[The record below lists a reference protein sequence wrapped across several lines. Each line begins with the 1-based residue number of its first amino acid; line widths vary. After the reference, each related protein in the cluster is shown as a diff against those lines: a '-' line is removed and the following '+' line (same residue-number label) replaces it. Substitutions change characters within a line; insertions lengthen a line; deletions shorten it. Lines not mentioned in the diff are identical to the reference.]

1 MIPANKTLS
10 PGEQAA
16 VLTEPAGIPSAG
28 DEYTAPDG
36 LRCCNCCHAHRE
48 MRVML
53 LGRERTVPVLCN
65 CQVEERDRLE
75 REMRLRDFQLKRE
88 RLREEGLEDK
98 GYYEYCFA
106 RDNNRNPQMR
116 HAYTYVEN
124 WDRMKEEGTGL
135 LLWGGTGTGKS
146 FIAGCI
152 ANALIDQCVPVMM
165 TNFAKILN
173 KITGTFGDER
183 NQIISRMNH
192 NSLLIIDDLGIERN
206 TDFAMEQIFNVIDSR
221 YRSRKPMIIC
231 TNLELSELKNPQDI
245 DHERIYTRILEHS
258 IPIKC
263 NGINFRE
270 ENAKK
275 TMEEAVKVFNDN
287 RIQI

>member
-1 MIPANKTLS
+1 MSPANKMLP

-16 VLTEPAGIPSAG
+16 VLSASAGILCTG
-28 DEYTAPDG
+28 DEYTGPDG
-36 LRCCNCCHAHRE
+36 LRCCSYCHGHRE
-48 MRVML
+48 MRVRL
-53 LGRERTVPVLCN
+53 LGRERIVPVLCN
-65 CQVEERDRLE
+65 CQVEERDKRE
-75 REMRLRDFQLKRE
+75 REMKLRDFQLKRE

-106 RDNNRNPQMR
+106 KDNKRNPQMK

-124 WDRMKEEGTGL
+124 WDRMKAEGKGL
-135 LLWGGTGTGKS
+135 LIWGGTGTGKS
-146 FIAGCI
+146 FMAGCI

-165 TNFAKILN
+165 TNFARILN

-231 TNLELSELKNPQDI
+231 TNLQLSELKNPQDV
-245 DHERIYTRILEHS
+245 DHERIYSRILEHS
-258 IPIKC
+258 ICIKC

-275 TMEEAVKVFNDN
+275 TMEEAVKVF
-287 RIQI
+287 R

>member
-1 MIPANKTLS
+1 MI
-10 PGEQAA
+10 
-16 VLTEPAGIPSAG
+16 LTPRMHSAGSVSGTATPAGVLCAD
-28 DEYTAPDG
+28 DEYIGVDG
-36 LRCCNCCHAHRE
+36 LRWCSRCHSRRE
-48 MRVML
+48 IRVSL
-53 LGRERTVPVLCN
+53 YGRERVVSSLCK
-65 CQVEERDRLE
+65 CQEEERDRRTRKQE
-75 REMRLRDFQLKRE
+75 QRDFQIRRE

-98 GYYEYCFA
+98 AYYEYCFA
-106 RDNNRNPQMR
+106 NDNGRNPQLR
-116 HAYTYVEN
+116 HAHTYVEN
-124 WDRMKEEGTGL
+124 WNRMQKEGIGML
-135 LLWGGTGTGKS
+135 IWGGTGTGKS
-146 FIAGCI
+146 FMAGCI

-165 TNFAKILN
+165 TNFARILN

-231 TNLELSELKNPQDI
+231 TNLGLSELKNPPDL
-245 DHERIYTRILEHS
+245 DHERIYERILEHS

-270 ENAKK
+270 ENARK
-275 TMEEAVKVFNDN
+275 TIQEASKIFL
-287 RIQI
+287 